1 MWVGGS
7 REELGGL
14 PRKKIPGKE
23 NRKKKKKRKGEAMG
37 VFVVGV
43 VFVDLL
49 GGCCTP
55 IFHLC
60 LVDVWVC

>member
-1 MWVGGS
+1 MGGWFKGRVGRAS
-7 REELGGL
+7 SKED
-14 PRKKIPGKE
+14 PRKRKQKE
-23 NRKKKKKRKGEAMG
+23 KKKRKGEAMG